1 MCPIPYKVLL
11 PETPGARTKGWG
23 EDRTGP
29 LVWGARWHAGQ
40 VPLFLPPLLLLL
52 SPLLPPPT
60 PPPPSLP
67 LPSPFPPFLLLLLLS
82 FLLSP
87 GGYLP
92 RTQHGLFTF

>member
-29 LVWGARWHAGQ
+29 LVWGARRRAGQ

-52 SPLLPPPT
+52 SPLLPPFLFS
-60 PPPPSLP
+60 PPSFPSSFFSFSPSSSP
-67 LPSPFPPFLLLLLLS
+67 LVDS
-82 FLLSP
+82 
-87 GGYLP
+87 Y
-92 RTQHGLFTF
+92 